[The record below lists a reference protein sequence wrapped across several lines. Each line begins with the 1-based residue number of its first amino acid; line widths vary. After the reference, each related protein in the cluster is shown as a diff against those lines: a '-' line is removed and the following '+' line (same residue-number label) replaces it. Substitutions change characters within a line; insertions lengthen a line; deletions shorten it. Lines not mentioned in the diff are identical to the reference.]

1 MSLWGK
7 KDGAAIWDGS
17 SGQSYTCTSGG
28 VEVEFSG
35 SIASH
40 NQEVG
45 DVLILDAT
53 SPTSCL
59 SEPVIFNVVCFST
72 AILMP
77 SGISK
82 LIS

>member
-7 KDGAAIWDGS
+7 KDGADIWDGS

-40 NQEVG
+40 NPEVG
-45 DVLILDAT
+45 DVLILDDSSVLPLMIIRGT
-53 SPTSCL
+53 
-59 SEPVIFNVVCFST
+59 
-72 AILMP
+72 ILHKAKNN
-77 SGISK
+77 IQNK
-82 LIS
+82 